1 MSSARAV
8 FLAAL
13 LGVTACGGGSDLS
26 APLSGP
32 LDLVLQTP
40 ADDDGIVLVEVVGGT
55 VDSVT
60 ALGYRTESSSV
71 GTAPIRIVVSGAL
84 RTASWSGS
92 GCPTAPARPTTR
104 PPWSRRPR
112 GAPTCCRTSPITG
125 SRSPAPRR
133 DVPA

>member
-1 MSSARAV
+1 MSSRRAV

-40 ADDDGIVLVEVVGGT
+40 ADDDGIVLVELVGGT

-60 ALGYRTESSSV
+60 ALGYRTEASSV
-71 GTAPIRIVVSGAL
+71 GTAPLRIVVSGAL
-84 RTASWSGS
+84 EDGKLVRIWVPDRTRASDYTASVVEAAARGTYLLQDVAEY
-92 GCPTAPARPTTR
+92 GIDVTGTAP
-104 PPWSRRPR
+104 
-112 GAPTCCRTSPITG
+112 
-125 SRSPAPRR
+125 
-133 DVPA
+133 

>member
-84 RTASWSGS
+84 KDGKLVRIWVPDRTRASDYSATVVEAAARSTYLLQDVADYRIEVTG
-92 GCPTAPARPTTR
+92 TAP
-104 PPWSRRPR
+104 
-112 GAPTCCRTSPITG
+112 
-125 SRSPAPRR
+125 
-133 DVPA
+133 

>member
-1 MSSARAV
+1 MRSARAV

-32 LDLVLQTP
+32 LDLVLQTS

-60 ALGYRTESSSV
+60 ALGYRTEASSV
-71 GTAPIRIVVSGAL
+71 GTAPLRIVVSGAL
-84 RTASWSGS
+84 EDGKLVRIWVPDRTQASDYSATVVEAAARGTYLLQDVADYRIEVT
-92 GCPTAPARPTTR
+92 GTAP
-104 PPWSRRPR
+104 
-112 GAPTCCRTSPITG
+112 
-125 SRSPAPRR
+125 
-133 DVPA
+133 